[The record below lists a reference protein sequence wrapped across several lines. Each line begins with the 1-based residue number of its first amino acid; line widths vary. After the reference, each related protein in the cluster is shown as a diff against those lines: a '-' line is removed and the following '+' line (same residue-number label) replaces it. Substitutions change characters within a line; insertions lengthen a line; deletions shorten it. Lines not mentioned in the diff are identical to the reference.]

1 MERETIEKRIAES
14 EKTMEICKL
23 CGNERGYKMAQD
35 RVNSLRKQLS
45 EKSEAIDTRPERTGK
60 EKEEL
65 VGYCK
70 FCGQSIMVHADE
82 TYTEDELNEL
92 ATDKCTCGQAA
103 NYRWKKSVQEVY
115 MQDVEMIFDKDE
127 EMKDLFAMAGKMV
140 IDGKISAI
148 SVKKSAEK
156 TLNLKMKG
164 SGLCIQTTEKKKTEN
179 VSYG

>member
-1 MERETIEKRIAES
+1 MEREKIEKRIAES

-23 CGNERGYKMAQD
+23 CGNEHGYKMAQD

-70 FCGQSIMVHADE
+70 FCGQSYIVYADE
-82 TYTEDELNEL
+82 TYTEDDLNEL
-92 ATDKCTCGQAA
+92 ATEKCTCGQAA
-103 NYRWKKSVQEVY
+103 NYRWKKSTQEVY
-115 MQDVEMIFDKDE
+115 MQDVEMIFSKNE
-127 EMKDLFAMAGKMV
+127 EMKDLFAIAGKMV
-140 IDGKISAI
+140 IDGKIREI
-148 SVKKSAEK
+148 SVKQSAEK
-156 TLNLKMKG
+156 TLTLKMKG
-164 SGLCIQTTEKKKTEN
+164 RGLCIQTTEKQKTEN

>member
-14 EKTMEICKL
+14 EETMEICKM

-70 FCGQSIMVHADE
+70 FCGQSYMVYADE
-82 TYTEDELNEL
+82 TYTEDDLNEL

-103 NYRWKKSVQEVY
+103 NRRWKNSVQEVY
-115 MQDVEMIFDKDE
+115 MQDVEMIFSKDE

-140 IDGKISAI
+140 IDGKINAI
-148 SVKKSAEK
+148 SVKQSAEK
-156 TLNLKMKG
+156 TLTLKMKG
-164 SGLCIQTTEKKKTEN
+164 RGLCIQTTEKQKTEN

>member
-45 EKSEAIDTRPERTGK
+45 ERSEAIDTRPERTGK

-148 SVKKSAEK
+148 SVKQSAEK
-156 TLNLKMKG
+156 TLTLKMKG